1 MVCDHRRVAS
11 KVHWL
16 VGSWVLTEL
25 LLARTYGLEVLE
37 VHGLNGKGL
46 FSVRRIELFTLV
58 MTKWGTLYRWI
69 MPFPKSSMLL
79 PAARSCPEAAHVLIS
94 SSLKLALGKISQI
107 IAVELDVDARPL
119 CQAP

>member
-1 MVCDHRRVAS
+1 LVCDHRRVAS

-69 MPFPKSSMLL
+69 MP
-79 PAARSCPEAAHVLIS
+79 CPEAAHVLIS